1 MAKEIEIHNLS
12 KRFGK
17 RVIFRNV
24 SLDINKGDFVA
35 ITGSSGCGKSTL
47 LNMIGLMEEIS
58 SGSIKIE
65 GRRLPEI
72 KSKRATKLRREKINY
87 LFQSY
92 GLINDFTVLQNL
104 LLSMN
109 YVKMSRKEKVKRIS
123 KVLERVGLLDLMN
136 EKVNTLSGGEQQRSA
151 VARAIVKPGNL
162 ILADEPTG
170 ALDSKNAEITMKL
183 LIDLNSEG
191 KTILLVT
198 HDLAIAKMCNK
209 VVKIANH
216 SIVI

>member
-17 RVIFRNV
+17 RVIFSNV
-24 SLDINKGDFVA
+24 NLDIDKGDFVA

-58 SGSIKIE
+58 SGSIRIG
-65 GRRLPEI
+65 GRDLPEI
-72 KSKRATKLRREKINY
+72 KSKYATKLRREKINY

-92 GLINDFTVLQNL
+92 GLINDLTVLQNL

-109 YVKMSRKEKVKRIS
+109 YVNISKKEKTKRIS
-123 KVLERVGLLDLMN
+123 QVLERVGLLDHMN

-151 VARAIVKPGNL
+151 VARAMVKPGNL

-170 ALDSKNAEITMKL
+170 ALDTKNAEITMKL
-183 LIDLNSEG
+183 LLDLNAEG

-198 HDLAIAKMCNK
+198 HDSNIAKMCNK
-209 VVKIANH
+209 VVKIADR
-216 SIVI
+216 SIII

>member
-1 MAKEIEIHNLS
+1 MVKEVEIHNLS
-12 KRFGK
+12 KQFGK
-17 RVIFRNV
+17 RVIFSNV
-24 SLDINKGDFVA
+24 NLDINKGDFVA
-35 ITGSSGCGKSTL
+35 ITGASGCGKSTL
-47 LNMIGLMEEIS
+47 LNMIGLMEEFN

-65 GRRLPEI
+65 GKCLPKI
-72 KSKRATKLRREKINY
+72 KSKYATKLRREKINY

-92 GLINDFTVLQNL
+92 GLINDLTVLQNL

-109 YVKMSRKEKVKRIS
+109 YVKMSKKEKVKKIS
-123 KVLERVGLLDLMN
+123 EVLERVGLLTLIN

-170 ALDSKNAEITMKL
+170 ALDTKNAEITMKL

-198 HDLAIAKMCNK
+198 HDLNIAKMCSK
-209 VVKIANH
+209 VIKIANH
-216 SIVI
+216 SVIV